1 MRFFKL
7 HKRFFKTS
15 NSNKLPHFFYS
26 KNFMKT
32 LFLKAKTTL
41 LIKGKKISEWFD
53 YLYVLQIQVLMS
65 LIKMSIRIMKIQR
78 KKYSNTQML
87 CLFGS

>member
-1 MRFFKL
+1 
-7 HKRFFKTS
+7 
-15 NSNKLPHFFYS
+15 
-26 KNFMKT
+26 MKT

-65 LIKMSIRIMKIQR
+65 LIKMRIRIMKIQR